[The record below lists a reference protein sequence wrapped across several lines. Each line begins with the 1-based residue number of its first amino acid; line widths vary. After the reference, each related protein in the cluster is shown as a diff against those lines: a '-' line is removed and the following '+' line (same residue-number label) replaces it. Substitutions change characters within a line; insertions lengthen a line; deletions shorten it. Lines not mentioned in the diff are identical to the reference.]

1 MSAVASQANE
11 AIESEA
17 IVCFHGSGGEIDGL
31 AVGQRHAV
39 GLLSARAQDRAAGRE
54 NAGNILQMKDARVI
68 FNQAPKAFFNAD
80 DLDVVK
86 AHSGLGD
93 TADGSVQAGTIS
105 STGKNADAAR
115 STRGRQAEFSELLIL
130 VPAGASWNSEFDLLL
145 QL

>member
-1 MSAVASQANE
+1 M
-11 AIESEA
+11 
-17 IVCFHGSGGEIDGL
+17 
-31 AVGQRHAV
+31 
-39 GLLSARAQDRAAGRE
+39 
-54 NAGNILQMKDARVI
+54 I

-86 AHSGLGD
+86 AHGWLGH
-93 TADGSVQAGTIS
+93 AANGRVQAGTIS

-130 VPAGASWNSEFDLLL
+130 VPAGASWNSELDLLL